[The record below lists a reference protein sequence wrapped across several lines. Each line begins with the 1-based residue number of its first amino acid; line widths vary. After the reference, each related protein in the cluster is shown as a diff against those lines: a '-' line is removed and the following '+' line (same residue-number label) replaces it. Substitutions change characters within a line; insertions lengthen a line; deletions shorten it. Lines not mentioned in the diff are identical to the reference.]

1 MALVVALVALAF
13 IAWALGAPSVNPRV
27 RRRRAPTAGAR
38 YMSERALLLTL
49 GALYIALAV
58 AL

>member
-13 IAWALGAPSVNPRV
+13 IAWAL
-27 RRRRAPTAGAR
+27 
-38 YMSERALLLTL
+38 YLSERALLLTL